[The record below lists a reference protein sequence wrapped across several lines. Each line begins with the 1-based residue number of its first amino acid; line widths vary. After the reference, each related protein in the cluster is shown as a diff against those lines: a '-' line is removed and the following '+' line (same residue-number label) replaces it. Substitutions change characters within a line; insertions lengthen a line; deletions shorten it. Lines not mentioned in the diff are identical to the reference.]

1 MNPLIFRAY
10 DIRGVADTDLAP
22 DIAVR
27 IGKALGTMARREG
40 QTTFA
45 VGRDCRVSSPRV
57 SADIVRGLVSTGLH
71 VQDVGAVPTPLLYFA
86 TVTRAL
92 GGGVQVTGS
101 HNPPEFNGL
110 KMMMS
115 GRTLHGD
122 EIQELLRLVQTE
134 DFEVGEGS
142 VELAPI
148 EDAYIDHVVEN
159 ITMGPKKLRVVVDG
173 GNGIGGPPAVRLF
186 ERLGCEVIGRY
197 IEPDG
202 TFPNHHPDPT
212 TVETV
217 AILREAVLETGADL
231 AIGFDGDGDRI
242 GVVDGAGD
250 VQWGDKLMIV
260 FSRAVLEEVPGATIV
275 SEVKC
280 SKTLYDDI
288 ARHGGDGIMW
298 RTGHSPIKAKMKET
312 GAALGGEMSGHI
324 FFKHRWFGFDDA
336 LYAGARLLEI
346 LSSREE
352 TLGELLSDV
361 PVTHVTP
368 ELRLDCPD
376 EIKFDVV
383 SRIVARLKAQHEVN
397 DIDGARVTF
406 ADGWGLIRASNT
418 QPVLVL
424 RAEAETEAR
433 RDEIEAMLRGMI
445 AEETSAG

>member
-197 IEPDG
+197 IEP
-202 TFPNHHPDPT
+202 
-212 TVETV
+212 
-217 AILREAVLETGADL
+217 TG
-231 AIGFDGDGDRI
+231 
-242 GVVDGAGD
+242 
-250 VQWGDKLMIV
+250 
-260 FSRAVLEEVPGATIV
+260 P
-275 SEVKC
+275 
-280 SKTLYDDI
+280 
-288 ARHGGDGIMW
+288 
-298 RTGHSPIKAKMKET
+298 SPITTPTPPPSRRWPSCARPCSRRAPTSRSGSTATAT
-312 GAALGGEMSGHI
+312 GS
-324 FFKHRWFGFDDA
+324 
-336 LYAGARLLEI
+336 
-346 LSSREE
+346 
-352 TLGELLSDV
+352 
-361 PVTHVTP
+361 
-368 ELRLDCPD
+368 
-376 EIKFDVV
+376 
-383 SRIVARLKAQHEVN
+383 
-397 DIDGARVTF
+397 
-406 ADGWGLIRASNT
+406 ASWT
-418 QPVLVL
+418 AP
-424 RAEAETEAR
+424 
-433 RDEIEAMLRGMI
+433 
-445 AEETSAG
+445 ETSSGAIS

>member
-346 LSSREE
+346 LSSRQE